1 MKRRI
6 TVVTALLTLLPL
18 LPACSTPATQRVAT
32 PNQSA
37 STDGD
42 RIGVVT
48 PAESSLWP
56 GNLAIGVGDIQSAQ
70 FITTPAPDQVQAR
83 CIGAGDNLTIGITAP
98 NGWNALLT
106 HGSQTIAIENKELD
120 YPLQEFTT
128 PQSALD
134 SESESNNKFG
144 TTDLFPPGVT
154 WDLPQLGDVEIQL
167 SQKTPPHWQIRA
179 RERVTIDM
187 HVRCEGT

>member
-1 MKRRI
+1 MLDTSDTEDHHPQPIRQHRR
-6 TVVTALLTLLPL
+6 
-18 LPACSTPATQRVAT
+18 R
-32 PNQSA
+32 PNR
-37 STDGD
+37 GRHVY
-42 RIGVVT
+42 RIL
-48 PAESSLWP
+48 LWP
-56 GNLAIGVGDIQSAQ
+56 GNLAIGVGDIQSNQ

-128 PQSALD
+128 PQGALD
-134 SESESNNKFG
+134 SESESNNISG

-179 RERVTIDM
+179 RRESPSTCTYDAKGRSRTLKPGTIPP
-187 HVRCEGT
+187 RAI